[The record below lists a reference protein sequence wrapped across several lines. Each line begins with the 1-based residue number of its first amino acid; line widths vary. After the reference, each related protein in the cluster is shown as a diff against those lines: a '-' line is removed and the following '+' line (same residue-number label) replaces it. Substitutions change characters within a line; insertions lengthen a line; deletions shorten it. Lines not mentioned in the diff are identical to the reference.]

1 MPAAA
6 PIPRRP
12 QDEPFAK
19 RQRFQIIKIAV
30 AGVFVLL
37 LMSAGFQGRQHA
49 RLQVKLNEITAVRD
63 QLRRRL
69 NDLQTNSPGLPTSSN
84 LQAESLVNALKARLD
99 QFDFDHRPRAL
110 SEAEHLE
117 LRLSQA
123 TLANA
128 EGRFADALTLLT
140 EQDEKTARSELRKGR
155 LAPLLQVRGDS
166 FYGLR
171 QWQNALD
178 RYREVLTLK
187 PNHRATLARV
197 AQCQRAL
204 GGAN

>member
-12 QDEPFAK
+12 QDEQFAK
-19 RQRFQIIKIAV
+19 RQRFQIIKVAV
-30 AGVFVLL
+30 ACLLVLL
-37 LMSAGFQGRQHA
+37 LMSAGFRGRQHA

-63 QLRRRL
+63 QLRRHL

-99 QFDFDHRPRAL
+99 QFDFDHRPREL
-110 SEAEHLE
+110 SEAEHLD
-117 LRLSQA
+117 LRLTQA

-140 EQDEKTARSELRKGR
+140 EQDEKTARAEPRKGR
-155 LAPLLQVRGDS
+155 LIHILQMRGDS
-166 FYGLR
+166 FYGLH
-171 QWQNALD
+171 QWENALD

-187 PNHRATLARV
+187 PNHSATMARV
-197 AQCQRAL
+197 AQCRQAL
-204 GGAN
+204 GGTN